1 MNVER
6 RTVVVTGGS
15 AGVGRAIAL
24 KFAREGY
31 HVSLLARSVEGLGS
45 AKREIESLGGEAIAF
60 PVDVSDAAAVFRAAD
75 QTVER
80 WGKLDIWI
88 NDAMVTMFAPVAD
101 MSPEEFRRITEVT
114 YLGCVYGTMAAL
126 KHMRARGSGT
136 IVQIGSALAYRA
148 IPLQSAYCGAKFA
161 IRGFTDSLRSEL
173 IHDRSKIRLTMI
185 QLPAVNTPQFD
196 WARNRFRRRPKPL
209 PPIFQPEAVAD
220 KVFGVVQNP
229 PRELWIGF
237 SAIKAI
243 AGTFAAPGWLDRYL
257 AKAAYEGQFGQEQAP
272 ADATDNLFEPA
283 SFGHHVR
290 GRFSREAEQRVIAA
304 RPSVL
309 HAFGAAV
316 CTAGL
321 AWLMLNLARHRP
333 GKIRARPPA

>member
-1 MNVER
+1 MAMPVEH
-6 RTVVVTGGS
+6 RTIVVTGGS
-15 AGVGRAIAL
+15 AGIGRAIAL
-24 KFAREGY
+24 KFASEGY
-31 HVSLLARSVEGLGS
+31 RVSLLARSVEGLES

-60 PVDVSDAAAVFRAAD
+60 PVDVTDADQVFRAAD
-75 QTVER
+75 ETVER
-80 WGKLDIWI
+80 WAKIDAWV
-88 NDAMVTMFAPVAD
+88 NDAMVTMFSPVAD
-101 MSPEEFRRITEVT
+101 MSPDEFRRITEVT

-173 IHDRSKIRLTMI
+173 IHDQSEIRLTMI

-196 WARNRFRRRPKPL
+196 WARNRFPRRPKPL
-209 PPIFQPEAVAD
+209 PPIFQPEAIAN
-220 KVFGVVQNP
+220 KVFSVAHNP

-243 AGTFAAPGWLDRYL
+243 AGTFAAPGLLDRYL
-257 AKAAYEGQFGQEQAP
+257 AKAGYSGQFGQEPAP
-272 ADATDNLFEPA
+272 EDAMDNLFAPV
-283 SFGHHVR
+283 SFGHVVR
-290 GRFSREAEQRVIAA
+290 GRFSREARQRVIAA

-309 HAFGAAV
+309 RAFGAAA
-316 CTAGL
+316 CTVGL
-321 AWLMLNLARHRP
+321 AWLLSKLARSLT
-333 GKIRARPPA
+333 GKA